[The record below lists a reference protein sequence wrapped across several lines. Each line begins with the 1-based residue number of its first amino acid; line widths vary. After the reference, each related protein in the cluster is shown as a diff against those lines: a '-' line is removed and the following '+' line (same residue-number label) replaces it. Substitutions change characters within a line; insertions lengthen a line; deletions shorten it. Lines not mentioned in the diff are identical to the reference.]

1 MDVGLEK
8 MAKRVPR
15 ILMSS
20 ESLPPPSPS
29 FALTARFSVQIFY
42 ARAGAAGL
50 RSNAN
55 TPQDLIKKG
64 PLFKVC
70 APLGICSPLLSR
82 LAYFSSRPHNNDGY
96 RRMRETVSAEKPDF
110 PSEPRQKLK
119 SRLAGNR
126 NSVSPPFSIRSF
138 RILSASRRK
147 QDLIQ
152 SSGNLYMT
160 W

>member
-64 PLFKVC
+64 LYNLNK
-70 APLGICSPLLSR
+70 
-82 LAYFSSRPHNNDGY
+82 Y
-96 RRMRETVSAEKPDF
+96 
-110 PSEPRQKLK
+110 
-119 SRLAGNR
+119 
-126 NSVSPPFSIRSF
+126 
-138 RILSASRRK
+138 
-147 QDLIQ
+147 Q
-152 SSGNLYMT
+152 SSGSILGEQQSHYSKCVPLLGSALLFSAALRIFLPGRTTMTGTGECERQYLQRSQTFRRNLARS
-160 W
+160 

>member
-64 PLFKVC
+64 YSKCV
-70 APLGICSPLLSR
+70 PLL
-82 LAYFSSRPHNNDGY
+82 G
-96 RRMRETVSAEKPDF
+96 SA
-110 PSEPRQKLK
+110 L
-119 SRLAGNR
+119 L
-126 NSVSPPFSIRSF
+126 
-138 RILSASRRK
+138 LSAALRIFLPGRTTMTGTGECERQYLQRSQTFRR
-147 QDLIQ
+147 
-152 SSGNLYMT
+152 NLARS
-160 W
+160 

>member
-64 PLFKVC
+64 LYNLNKYQSSGSI
-70 APLGICSPLLSR
+70 LGEQQSHYSK
-82 LAYFSSRPHNNDGY
+82 
-96 RRMRETVSAEKPDF
+96 RMRETVSAEKPDF